1 MALEKTVTDD
11 KIEIVGPYKFIQI
24 RASIKVT
31 DGEELISESYHRRAV
46 MPGQDASNE
55 TAEVRALVALYH
67 TADNIA
73 AYKQY
78 IIDSM
83 PPEA

>member
-1 MALEKTVTDD
+1 MALEKTTSDD

-31 DGEELISESYHRRAV
+31 DGEELISESYHRRVV

-55 TAEVRALVALYH
+55 TDEIQALVALYH
-67 TADNIA
+67 TTDNIA
-73 AYKQY
+73 AYEQHVA
-78 IIDSM
+78 DTM
-83 PPEA
+83 PPGA